1 MRTKL
6 VAGNWK
12 MHGTAEGAR
21 ALVAA
26 VASGAP
32 EGVDVV
38 VAPPFV
44 FLADLVRAFGTS
56 RVAFSSQ
63 DASAHAEGAYT
74 GEVSARMLAEL
85 GLRHAI
91 VGHSER
97 RQYHGE
103 SDATVAAKVVAVQA
117 AGLVPIA
124 CVGETLAER
133 EAGRTEAVLDRQLG
147 ALIDGAGIAA
157 FERLVLAYEPVWAIG
172 TGRTATAAQAQEA
185 HRFLRGKVAGHDARM
200 AGSLRILYGGSVKP
214 GNARELFSQPDVDGG
229 LIGGASLVAADFLEI
244 CSAASQARAGA
255 TA

>member
-1 MRTKL
+1 MRTKM

-26 VASGAP
+26 VVSGAP

-44 FLADLVRAFGTS
+44 FLADLVRAFGAS

-172 TGRTATAAQAQEA
+172 ENGIPATADYA
-185 HRFLRGKVAGHDARM
+185 DARQ
-200 AGSLRILYGGSVKP
+200 AEIIATAQSVLGHRVPCLYGGSVNP
-214 GNARELFSQPDVDGG
+214 ENCAELISCPHVDG
-229 LIGGASLVAADFLEI
+229 LFIGRSAWAVEGYLDILSRCAATL
-244 CSAASQARAGA
+244 
-255 TA
+255 